1 MSQTLPSDPIS
12 KGFRKAQAKANKFAA
27 PVVLSLTYKDRPGVG
42 LLRTYSPAR
51 QAQIRAGSA
60 NEYIIEPEAA

>member
-12 KGFRKAQAKANKFAA
+12 KGFRKALAKANKFSA
-27 PVVLSLTYKDRPGVG
+27 PVVLQFGRDSFAHVG

-51 QAQIRAGSA
+51 QAQIMAGSKG
-60 NEYIIEPEAA
+60 EYIIRPEED